1 MATQVPKVIAPPI
14 AVSRLPS
21 ICFKLASLTALIGVS
36 LGVYMGVFQDH
47 TLAPVHVHLNLI
59 GWVSMFVF
67 GLFYKTHSAAIGLG
81 AVAQVTVTAAGYI
94 IMLGG
99 LAGYLLSG
107 SPAFFPLAVAGSL
120 LVWLGFGLFF
130 VIVAKAS

>member
-1 MATQVPKVIAPPI
+1 MATQIQAAIAPPI
-14 AVSRLPS
+14 ALSCLPS
-21 ICFKLASLTALIGVS
+21 NCFKLASFTALIGVS

-67 GLFYKTHSAAIGLG
+67 GLFYKNHSAAIGFG
-81 AVAQVTVTAAGYI
+81 AVAQVTVTAVGYI

-99 LAGYLLSG
+99 LAGYLLSA
-107 SPAFFPLAVAGSL
+107 SPVFFPFAVIGSL
-120 LVWLGFGLFF
+120 LVWLGFALFF
-130 VIVAKAS
+130 LIVAKAA